1 MCKSKLFKSL
11 ICGAVMALTIG
22 TGVFAGT
29 VEREE
34 YVRNVAT
41 YTDSYSGTVGQYDV
55 LGGTGGTKLTIRN
68 TVGIPTLYYAT
79 VRAYNYASR
88 EYDNNVTTAHTLQ
101 PGGSASKSM
110 QRDMYSERHR
120 YDHIGEGFYS
130 TTSSVRLDYY
140 KYSAQH
146 YAG

>member
-34 YVRNVAT
+34 YVLNEET
-41 YTDSYSGTVGQYDV
+41 YSDSYSGTVGNYTVTGMESYTV
-55 LGGTGGTKLTIRN
+55 LELRNNGGSPK
-68 TVGIPTLYYAT
+68 LYYGT
-79 VRAYNYASR
+79 VRAYNHAS
-88 EYDNNVTTAHTLQ
+88 EAYENDTTKAYTIS
-101 PGGSASKSM
+101 PGSYERKYM
-110 QRDMYSERHR
+110 DRDMREAKYSYE
-120 YDHIGEGFYS
+120 HIAEGFYS

-140 KYSAQH
+140 KFTAQQWD
-146 YAG
+146 G